1 MATTTAGRFC
11 RAAQSLKAS
20 DEEFALEISELKTD
34 IQTIRQIL
42 GQWLDKLKVDR
53 IELGGGFEPDPNVK
67 LVVKRRLRV
76 SRKEVTNLT
85 FLLDVWDRAYTK
97 KAITPL
103 MAKGDTTLKAAV
115 TASFLNELDNSIK
128 TVTSFGD
135 IVELD
140 SPQDR
145 EKSHPANEEELGKL
159 KSGVPLDPEKVAL
172 AEQLW
177 TTLKRKKELELER
190 ENARIPF
197 REEMASLEAALL
209 SSIGKEP
216 GKRRRLSAEG
226 DGSGGGGLL
235 LCIRTPVRKPRIGI
249 KVFKSELGPE
259 IIQKVVH
266 DNGKKARLSGST
278 TFSLPAVDTETIR
291 AAAQEIL
298 DNYRAQKLAE
308 KEPSEQLR
316 VVRTRGPQQQR

>member
-1 MATTTAGRFC
+1 METTAGRFC

-20 DEEFALEISELKTD
+20 DDDFALEISELKTD

-42 GQWLDKLKVDR
+42 GQWLDKLNVDR

-103 MAKGDTTLKAAV
+103 MAEGDTTLKAAV

-145 EKSHPANEEELGKL
+145 EKSHPANENELGKL
-159 KSGVPLDPEKVAL
+159 KSGVALDPEKVAL

-177 TTLKRKKELELER
+177 TALKRKKELELER

-197 REEMASLEAALL
+197 RKEMASLEAALF

-216 GKRRRLSAEG
+216 GKRRRLPAEG
-226 DGSGGGGLL
+226 DGGGGLL

-249 KVFKSELGPE
+249 KVFKSELGPK
-259 IIQKVVH
+259 IIHKVVP
-266 DNGKKARLSGST
+266 DNGKKARLSSST

-298 DNYRAQKLAE
+298 DKYRAQKLAE
-308 KEPSEQLR
+308 NEPSEQLR